1 MGVVVA
7 EAEVFVHVFAAAELS
22 PGAVVLVAEPEVFV
36 LVFAAAELSL
46 GAVVL
51 VAEPEVVFV
60 VDLGVSEPGIF
71 FVVVVS
77 IAHAA
82 EPQASGDIAVAVLV
96 LVPVSVVVVAVDSS
110 GRPTKSLAF
119 PNVDYFASSAS
130 SVEVV
135 GKESVHSST
144 DARTNDDLC
153 SVLSNLGLHQNKN
166 LECYYNNP
174 SLGYKNVNDTNG
186 LPIDA
191 TTNLS
196 RKRGLH
202 QCQGQRRHTSQ
213 VSLLTLVVREVRW
226 AEEEES

>member
-1 MGVVVA
+1 VDVVVA
-7 EAEVFVHVFAAAELS
+7 EPEVFALVFAAAELS
-22 PGAVVLVAEPEVFV
+22 PGAVVF
-36 LVFAAAELSL
+36 
-46 GAVVL
+46 L

-60 VDLGVSEPGIF
+60 VAVDLGVSEPGIF

-77 IAHAA
+77 IAHVA
-82 EPQASGDIAVAVLV
+82 EPQASGDIAAAIAV
-96 LVPVSVVVVAVDSS
+96 LVPVSVVVAEVDSS
-110 GRPTKSLAF
+110 GHPTKFLAF

-135 GKESVHSST
+135 GKESVHNST

-166 LECYYNNP
+166 LECYYNKP
-174 SLGYKNVNDTNG
+174 SLGYKNVNDTND

-196 RKRGLH
+196 RKRDLH
-202 QCQGQRRHTSQ
+202 QYQGQRRHTSQ
-213 VSLLTLVVREVRW
+213 VSLLTLVVREKQW
-226 AEEEES
+226 AEEEEN